1 MLQGFGTHWILSFH
15 SCNVLRD
22 CYRGVPR
29 ANKKW
34 RPGYVKMAI
43 FFAICGSNNLETVVG
58 RRVHAARRFYR
69 ATLCKR
75 GLCCHVVSV
84 CSSVCL
90 SVRPSVTFVDHVKR
104 NKHILEFF
112 SPLSSHTFLVWQNVL
127 QYLNNFTKQ
136 HRARGLSAIA
146 ELLVWSRRE
155 NLMILH
161 WDMAIYRFSK
171 WRPSAI
177 LELFYHHTRPP
188 TKSLSNFMSIWY
200 TYLKI

>member
-1 MLQGFGTHWILSFH
+1 MKTAIFCTCSSNNWETVEDRWVHAARGLASTELSFH

-22 CYRGVPR
+22 CHRGVSR

-43 FFAICGSNNLETVVG
+43 FCNCGSNNLETIVD

-75 GLCCHVVSV
+75 GLCCHAVSV
-84 CSSVCL
+84 CSSACL
-90 SVRPSVTFVDHVKR
+90 SVRPSVTFVDHVKT

-112 SPLSSHTFLVWQNVL
+112 PPSGNHRFLVWQNVL

-136 HRARGLSAIA
+136 HRAVCQR
-146 ELLVWSRRE
+146 
-155 NLMILH
+155 
-161 WDMAIYRFSK
+161 
-171 WRPSAI
+171 
-177 LELFYHHTRPP
+177 
-188 TKSLSNFMSIWY
+188 
-200 TYLKI
+200 

>member
-1 MLQGFGTHWILSFH
+1 MKTAIFCTCSSNNCETIEDRWVHAARGLASTELSLH

-22 CYRGVPR
+22 CHRGIPR

-34 RPGYVKMAI
+34 RPGYIKMAI
-43 FFAICGSNNLETVVG
+43 FCNCGSNNLETVVD

-75 GLCCHVVSV
+75 GLCCLAVSV

-90 SVRPSVTFVDHVKR
+90 SVTFVDHVKT

-112 SPLSSHTFLVWQNVL
+112 SPSGSHTFLVWQNVL

-136 HRARGLSAIA
+136 HCVVCQR
-146 ELLVWSRRE
+146 
-155 NLMILH
+155 
-161 WDMAIYRFSK
+161 
-171 WRPSAI
+171 
-177 LELFYHHTRPP
+177 
-188 TKSLSNFMSIWY
+188 
-200 TYLKI
+200 